1 MSETTWAALGDE
13 YARETVGELWLDEVS
28 RAVRTV
34 APKYPPSVYTE
45 TGAWGADEFEN
56 LVQDVV
62 VHHLLE
68 DGQLAYI
75 VDTATDI
82 SAARALIHRTVA
94 RSLARGRRRTIVDNL
109 LERCRALQS
118 FVPAADAS
126 PAASD
131 VQLRAAAA
139 EVAKLPR
146 IRIINSDRAPAV
158 FSGTTLASVVG
169 VVREVL
175 GPNVRERE
183 LARIFE
189 LVLADYVPSG
199 LVQTGGGPDEPDRA
213 LTPEE
218 EVTVMDTLRQLA
230 AGPQGDLQV
239 LALKITDESD
249 TVVARHLGVSRPTAA
264 KRFKEAS
271 AAVQHVIGDIPA
283 RLQDE
288 VLSRFSDQLL
298 REHLPPI
305 ERRGGTD
312 DRE

>member
-1 MSETTWAALGDE
+1 MSEPTWAALRDE

-28 RAVRTV
+28 RAVQSV
-34 APKYPPSVYTE
+34 APRYPPSIYTE

-62 VHHLLE
+62 VRHLLD

-82 SAARALIHRTVA
+82 SVARALIHRTV
-94 RSLARGRRRTIVDNL
+94 RRGLARGRRRTIVDNL
-109 LERCRALQS
+109 LERCRELQS
-118 FVPAADAS
+118 FIPAADPS

-131 VQLRAAAA
+131 AQLRVAAA

-158 FSGTTLASVVG
+158 FSGTTLPLVLG
-169 VVREVL
+169 IVRDVL

-183 LARIFE
+183 LAKIFE
-189 LVLADYVPSG
+189 LALADYVPSG
-199 LVQTGGGPDEPDRA
+199 LVTTEGGLDEPDRG

-218 EVTVMDTLRQLA
+218 EVTVMDTLRQLTT
-230 AGPQGDLQV
+230 GPEVELQL
-239 LALKITDESD
+239 LALKIADESD

-271 AAVQHVIGDIPA
+271 AAVQHVISDIPT

-298 REHLPPI
+298 REHLPTN
-305 ERRGGTD
+305 ESRGRD
-312 DRE
+312 Q